1 MKVVDESDINSPLL
15 NESVD
20 KSTPLKEWLVEY
32 VGNRYNPPDGQVTVE
47 MIVNVISKEFPEF
60 LMVVAEENW
69 VRGYKQGLDDA
80 GSGVSG
86 GAPNIF
92 SEVDDE

>member
-1 MKVVDESDINSPLL
+1 MKVIDESDINSPLL
-15 NESVD
+15 DENVD

-86 GAPNIF
+86 DAPNIF